1 MSNVVLDLPDS
12 LQHQLEERAQKRGV
26 SLQEVIVDSLVLVM
40 AAPDVEEQRAAFE
53 ELLNRYPLEESE
65 AALREILA
73 ARE

>member
-1 MSNVVLDLPDS
+1 MSDVVFDLPDS
-12 LQHQLEERAQKRGV
+12 LQHQLEERAQRRGV
-26 SLQEVIVDSLVLVM
+26 SLRDIIVDSLLHAM
-40 AAPDVEEQRAAFE
+40 AAPDVEEQRAGFE